1 MVRTPLQ
8 PVASTVGLDCEFLP
22 NRAES
27 DVDDPNLGAA
37 SLEDDAEGGSGAAG
51 GPRLGASLED
61 WPDDDEEVTP
71 RHQPGAGQPGAS
83 SAAAPDAQGG
93 AKKRRAETSLFG
105 SRPKKPKGLAAA
117 TERDEAVAKANRFR
131 KVVKTPQLISA

>member
-1 MVRTPLQ
+1 MGPNR
-8 PVASTVGLDCEFLP
+8 EFLP
-22 NRAES
+22 DWAES
-27 DVDDPNLGAA
+27 DVDDPDLGAA
-37 SLEDDAEGGSGAAG
+37 ALEDDAEGGGSTVG
-51 GPRLGASLED
+51 GPRLGAGLED
-61 WPDDDEEVTP
+61 WPDDDKEVAP
-71 RHQPGAGQPGAS
+71 RHQPGAGQSGPS
-83 SAAAPDAQGG
+83 SSTAPDAQGG